1 MDERRK
7 LAKEMK
13 IKLVMYQRSVLAQ
26 KIQTL
31 ANYMNGCLMIEVRGE
46 IFAENKSWLRR
57 EGFKIRTYEAQNL
70 EEALKCPV
78 VSIITI
84 NEEESS
90 LSTADEKEACEF
102 NYDDELDKE
111 ESQDDEQI
119 DWVADKRIVF

>member
-1 MDERRK
+1 MAETRR
-7 LAKEMK
+7 
-13 IKLVMYQRSVLAQ
+13 
-26 KIQTL
+26 IQ
-31 ANYMNGCLMIEVRGE
+31 
-46 IFAENKSWLRR
+46 NK
-57 EGFKIRTYEAQNL
+57 NL

-78 VSIITI
+78 ISIITI
-84 NEEESS
+84 DEAESS